1 MASVAD
7 NIIDPIVSI
16 IIPSFNRA
24 ELIADTLESVLKQS
38 YTNWECI
45 VIDDGS
51 TDNTLNVIKKYT
63 TEDNRFKLCQR
74 DRGPKGAPTCRNIGI
89 DKSIG
94 EYIIFLDSD
103 DLIASFCLRNRVAMM
118 CENKKDFVVFF
129 KEPFIKRIGDFDF
142 PLKIRPKNIHESYLH
157 WFLIPKVPWAIH
169 EVIWRRDYIRYIR
182 GFKEGMHDW
191 QDWELHVRALLKSS
205 DYLVLEGSKPDC
217 YVRRHDGNRISKN
230 TFELKRIYS
239 RIVGISGLL
248 LTCPSAKINLK
259 ILCIILLNI
268 TTLLRYGTPF
278 SRFFRRYNST
288 LN

>member
-118 CENKKDFVVFF
+118 CENKKDFIVFF
-129 KEPFIKRIGDFDF
+129 KEPFINIVGDCRSPF
-142 PLKIRPKNIHESYLH
+142 KTRPENIHGSYID

-169 EVIWRRDYIRYIR
+169 EVIWKRACIESLG
-182 GFKEGMHDW
+182 GFHEGMQDW
-191 QDWELHVRALLKSS
+191 QDWELHVRALLKKAEH
-205 DYLVLEGSKPDC
+205 LVLEGGKADC
-217 YVRRHDGNRISKN
+217 YVRQHRSDRISANKFEFNRIYR
-230 TFELKRIYS
+230 RI
-239 RIVGISGLL
+239 IGIIGLL
-248 LTCPSAKINLK
+248 LISSSVKINAKIVFVVLLNLK
-259 ILCIILLNI
+259 
-268 TTLLRYGTPF
+268 TLLKYRIP
-278 SRFFRRYNST
+278 FRRLLPIRT
-288 LN
+288 VR